1 MIEYS
6 HYDSPMSPH
15 SFLSIVHKRR
25 MLILTLFVLVVGA
38 ATAAAFLLTPVYES
52 SAKVM
57 VNYPYDNE
65 KAHLLGLNNSSS
77 RPEYDRL
84 ASELV
89 IFKMRSVLE
98 PVVNKLALDQPVE
111 GEPVTTPQEAARL
124 HDETIA
130 RVAKKLNV
138 EREKNTNILNI
149 SYLDPDPRLA
159 ANIVDKVVTEYI
171 EQRPALDRDDRA
183 YQFFDEQ
190 INEIKSRIDDMERKQ
205 MHYKRQEHVLLPD
218 QQSQILFSSLS
229 DFDSELTQVRS
240 KRISKEAKLKIIR
253 EQIASGKDIAI
264 PTTETSESTSR
275 HEYLNELKKTLLK
288 LELRK
293 ATLEKKYT
301 AKHPDLVNVV
311 SDIRETKQS
320 LEKEVNEIIQAEEAS
335 IKALMAQEQALVG
348 SMNQVVNSVKHLSQQ
363 EYELGKLSIGI
374 DDMRMVYSM
383 LLRQREEARISASKK
398 EYLVQVRL
406 LEPALVPYAP
416 AKPNKPLFITL
427 GFVLGIFVSFGFAFF
442 LEYFDHSVNTVEDA
456 HHCLGLPILAAIP
469 DFRTTN
475 GNGHQLESKHNG
487 QYTIDEKVISKVKF
501 EEE

>member
-1 MIEYS
+1 
-6 HYDSPMSPH
+6 
-15 SFLSIVHKRR
+15 

-218 QQSQILFSSLS
+218 QQSQILFHPCLI
-229 DFDSELTQVRS
+229 LT
-240 KRISKEAKLKIIR
+240 A
-253 EQIASGKDIAI
+253 
-264 PTTETSESTSR
+264 
-275 HEYLNELKKTLLK
+275 N
-288 LELRK
+288 
-293 ATLEKKYT
+293 
-301 AKHPDLVNVV
+301 
-311 SDIRETKQS
+311 
-320 LEKEVNEIIQAEEAS
+320 
-335 IKALMAQEQALVG
+335 
-348 SMNQVVNSVKHLSQQ
+348 
-363 EYELGKLSIGI
+363 
-374 DDMRMVYSM
+374 
-383 LLRQREEARISASKK
+383 
-398 EYLVQVRL
+398 
-406 LEPALVPYAP
+406 
-416 AKPNKPLFITL
+416 
-427 GFVLGIFVSFGFAFF
+427 
-442 LEYFDHSVNTVEDA
+442 
-456 HHCLGLPILAAIP
+456 
-469 DFRTTN
+469 
-475 GNGHQLESKHNG
+475 
-487 QYTIDEKVISKVKF
+487 
-501 EEE
+501 